1 MRNKNCAVALQRPV
15 KRRKF
20 EFNFLALFLVSPV
33 MILLFAF
40 TFYPF
45 IKSIILS
52 FSVADPMGNVG
63 LFVGT
68 KIWKKV
74 LGSQE
79 FWESLRAT
87 LLYAGAKG
95 ILTFF
100 LAMFLAYLCTRQT
113 KVSKVYQTMFAIPIA
128 VASAPLC
135 AIITYIFCRYGL
147 FNAFTGKTEA
157 WLAIPSTRFWITVLA
172 SVWSSAGSSFI
183 YLLVG
188 FRNVPDE
195 LLECA
200 DMDGCKPLRKF
211 FQIYVPIASP
221 QIFFVVFL
229 NILSAFKSFSIIK
242 LLVGSN
248 IAPELDVLIVKLYN
262 YGFVRER
269 FEISCVYALVLSLV
283 IFVFSRIQFMV
294 EKKVVFYQ

>member
-1 MRNKNCAVALQRPV
+1 MKNPETV
-15 KRRKF
+15 RRKKF
-20 EFNFLALFLVSPV
+20 EFNFLALFLIAPV
-33 MILLFAF
+33 MILLAAF

-45 IKSIILS
+45 VKCIILS
-52 FSVADPMGNVG
+52 FSVSDPMGNVG
-63 LFVGT
+63 MFVGLRM
-68 KIWKKV
+68 WKKV
-74 LGSQE
+74 LGSDE
-79 FWESLRAT
+79 FWQSLKAT

-95 ILTFF
+95 FLTFL
-100 LAMFLAYLCTRQT
+100 LAMFLAYLCTRKT
-113 KVSKVYQTMFAIPIA
+113 RTSKVYQTMFALPIA
-128 VASAPLC
+128 IASAPLC
-135 AIITYIFCRYGL
+135 AIITYIFSRYGL
-147 FNAFTGKTEA
+147 FNAITGKTEA
-157 WLAIPSTRFWITVLA
+157 WLAVPQTRFWIAVLA
-172 SVWSSAGSSFI
+172 AVWSSAGSSFI

-195 LLECA
+195 LIECA
-200 DMDGCKPLRKF
+200 DMDGCSSMREF
-211 FQIYVPIASP
+211 FQIYIPIASP

-269 FEISCVYALVLSLV
+269 FEISCVYALVLSIV